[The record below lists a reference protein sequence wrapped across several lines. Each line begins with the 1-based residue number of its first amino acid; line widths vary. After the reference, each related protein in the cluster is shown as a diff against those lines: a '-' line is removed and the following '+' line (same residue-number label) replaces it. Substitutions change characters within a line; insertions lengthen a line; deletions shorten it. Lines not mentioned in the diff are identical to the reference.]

1 MLPKWKERKSIAL
14 AFMRDVQGSASR
26 KLTMLEKVGAA
37 AGFAKGPADLA
48 EPECC
53 ASSRQWRSVMRD
65 WSARSRTP
73 IGLAIAGILAVVLVV
88 FAGSVRAQDA
98 PRVGLKIRTLTAEL
112 RKQHKVAE
120 DVKGALVTAVTA
132 GSPAQEK
139 GIVAGDVIVEA
150 GGKPVDA
157 APAVA
162 KSIKAASAAGS
173 ISFKL
178 VNSKGERR
186 DVIVPL
192 PKQGPIVPGPK

>member
-1 MLPKWKERKSIAL
+1 
-14 AFMRDVQGSASR
+14 MRDR
-26 KLTMLEKVGAA
+26 
-37 AGFAKGPADLA
+37 
-48 EPECC
+48 
-53 ASSRQWRSVMRD
+53 
-65 WSARSRTP
+65 SARSRTP
-73 IGLAIAGILAVVLVV
+73 IGQAIAGILAVVLVV
-88 FAGSVRAQDA
+88 FAGTVRAQDA

-112 RKQHKVAE
+112 RKQHKLAE

-162 KSIKAASAAGS
+162 KSIKAASVAGS

-186 DVIVPL
+186 DVIVPV
-192 PKQGPIVPGPK
+192 PKKGPILPGPK